1 MKSWPPELCLKPF
14 GALGITYQ
22 PKEKTM
28 KSSIFEIQDNLHH
41 FGARY
46 VLWTEGLSIR
56 TLYAIWIAQ
65 GMTQHQSNKWS
76 KA

>member
-1 MKSWPPELCLKPF
+1 MPEALRGF
-14 GALGITYQ
+14 GDHLPTT
-22 PKEKTM
+22 KEKTM
-28 KSSIFEIQDNLHH
+28 RSSIFEIQDNLHH